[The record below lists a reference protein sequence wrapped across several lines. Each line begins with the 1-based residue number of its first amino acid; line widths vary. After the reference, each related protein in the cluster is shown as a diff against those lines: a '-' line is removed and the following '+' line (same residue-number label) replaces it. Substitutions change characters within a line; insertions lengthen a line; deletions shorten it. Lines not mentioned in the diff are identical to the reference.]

1 MGTGKAVGWWSDAVV
16 WDGEV
21 AQALA
26 AAERL
31 VKWALA
37 LARLMQMEVDSK
49 SPWRALLGS

>member
-1 MGTGKAVGWWSDAVV
+1 MD
-16 WDGEV
+16 DGCIECGGVV

-31 VKWALA
+31 ARWALA

-49 SPWRALLGS
+49 SPWKAKLRS

>member
-1 MGTGKAVGWWSDAVV
+1 MVCRMG
-16 WDGEV
+16 DGRVV